1 MERTEDFIPVFSLSL
16 PEEVPLLARAL
27 SRTLPMQILKQ
38 LHKKQ
43 MSAGELASE
52 LGLRLNT
59 LSYNLSLLEKAGL
72 IKVIQVKWSCK
83 GRKVKIY
90 APVEQPVLL
99 VPRENKDGVPPV
111 LDTLEK
117 TMELCWKNS
126 PGWEISLPDRSDK
139 NDKQISSDKD
149 ANNQEVLPTCKLCC
163 DPPCQGSHDH
173 DWSASGSWR

>member
-1 MERTEDFIPVFSLSL
+1 LKRTEYFIPVFSLSL
-16 PEEVPLLARAL
+16 PEEFPLLARAL
-27 SRTLPMQILKQ
+27 SRTLTMQILKQ
-38 LHKKQ
+38 LQKKQ

-72 IKVIQVKWSCK
+72 IKVIKVRWSCK
-83 GRKVKIY
+83 GREVKIY
-90 APVEQPVLL
+90 APLEQPVLL

-126 PGWEISLPDRSDK
+126 PGGEISLPERPEK
-139 NDKQISSDKD
+139 NDNRIPPDKD
-149 ANNQEVLPTCKLCC
+149 TDNQEALPAFTLCC
-163 DPPCQGSHDH
+163 DRPCQGGQ
-173 DWSASGSWR
+173 WP

>member
-38 LHKKQ
+38 LQKKQ
-43 MSAGELASE
+43 MSAGELASD

-99 VPRENKDGVPPV
+99 VPRENKGRAPPV

-126 PGWEISLPDRSDK
+126 PEWKISLPERSDK
-139 NDKQISSDKD
+139 NDKHISSDKD
-149 ANNQEVLPTCKLCC
+149 TENQEALPAFTPLRVF
-163 DPPCQGSHDH
+163 PARETHDH
-173 DWSASGSWR
+173 D

>member
-38 LHKKQ
+38 LQKKQ

-59 LSYNLSLLEKAGL
+59 LSYNLNLLEKAGL

-83 GRKVKIY
+83 GRGVKIY
-90 APVEQPVLL
+90 APAEQPILL
-99 VPRENKDGVPPV
+99 VPRANKDVTPFF
-111 LDTLEK
+111 LDALENTLGH
-117 TMELCWKNS
+117 CWKNS
-126 PGWEISLPDRSDK
+126 PGWEISLPERSDTNNK
-139 NDKQISSDKD
+139 HVFSDKE
-149 ANNQEVLPTCKLCC
+149 NNNKEVLSAYTRYAVISPVKETR
-163 DPPCQGSHDH
+163 DH
-173 DWSASGSWR
+173 D